1 MVVTQRCRA
10 QRMQP
15 LRAGRRIAASRSA
28 ITRAYSTRAFAS
40 QSPSYGESESPKP
53 FKDIPGDRGLPF
65 FGTLME
71 YRIGPYTANTY
82 HHALLQRHL
91 RYGNIFKEKIC
102 GPTIVHLFDPEFIK
116 AMYSVEGKMP
126 HIPPLLETT
135 QLYRKAR
142 EMSLGL
148 GNTNGEEWY
157 RLRSAV
163 QQMMMR
169 PKAVSVFLPQVN
181 EVLDDFMARIQKIR
195 DPSTSFV
202 SGFKNEILKWTL
214 ESSAMTCFERRLGC
228 FECRGDSLQ
237 QRMIDASQDIL
248 RLSLKLRFS
257 IPWFKV
263 FPTPT
268 WKRLMAKE
276 DLFFGNGQKLVDE
289 TVSNIKRLIEK
300 GELAEGQYGFL
311 TYLINQGLS
320 YKDLSI
326 ISLSLF
332 ADGLSTTSPTT
343 VGQLYCLATNPEK
356 QQKLR
361 EQIMEV
367 APNPETPITP
377 KVIDAL
383 SYLKACVKE
392 GFRFFPIGTEVSRIP
407 QSDIVIGGYQIPAGT
422 HVQLNNNMLLRMAK
436 YFEDPE
442 TYIPERWMRDGSA
455 KNVHPYLLLP
465 FGFGSRTCAG
475 KRFAEQEMYAL
486 IIKLLQRY
494 RIEWPHNE
502 KMRQKYNMLLT
513 PDMDKPFRFVPL

>member
-1 MVVTQRCRA
+1 MIQPGQTE
-10 QRMQP
+10 RMP
-15 LRAGRRIAASRSA
+15 LRASKQITASLSA
-28 ITRAYSTRAFAS
+28 MVRAYSTDTLAS
-40 QSPSYGESESPKP
+40 QSHSSLELENPKP
-53 FKDIPGDRGLPF
+53 YKDIPGSAGLPIL
-65 FGTLME
+65 GTLLQ
-71 YRIGPYTANTY
+71 YRTGPFRANTY
-82 HHALLQRHL
+82 HHALLQKHL
-91 RYGNIFKEKIC
+91 RYGDIFKETIC
-102 GPTIVHLFDPEFIK
+102 GHTIVHLFDPEYIK
-116 AMYSVEGKMP
+116 VMYSVEGKTP

-135 QLYRKAR
+135 QLYRKTR

-169 PKAVSVFLPQVN
+169 PKAVSMFLPQVN
-181 EVLDDFMARIQKIR
+181 EVLDDFLARIHRIR
-195 DPSTSFV
+195 DPSTGFV

-214 ESSAMTCFERRLGC
+214 ESSAMTCFEKRLGSFDC
-228 FECRGDSLQ
+228 EQDSLQ
-237 QRMIDASQDIL
+237 QRMINASQDIF

-257 IPWFKV
+257 IPLFKF

-268 WKRLMAKE
+268 WKQLMAKE
-276 DLFFGNGQKLVDE
+276 DLFFGNGQKMVDD
-289 TVSNIKRLIEK
+289 TVSHIKSLIDK
-300 GELAEGQYGFL
+300 GELIEGQFGFL

-367 APNPETPITP
+367 APNPETPVTP
-377 KVIDAL
+377 EIINSL

-436 YFEDPE
+436 YFDDPE
-442 TYIPERWMRDGSA
+442 VYIPERWMRDGSGQ
-455 KNVHPYLLLP
+455 NVHPYLLLP
-465 FGFGSRTCAG
+465 FGFGPRTCAG

-486 IIKLLQRY
+486 IIKILQRY
-494 RIEWPHNE
+494 RIEWPHKE
-502 KMRQKYNMLLT
+502 RMRQKYNMLLT
-513 PDMDKPFRFVPL
+513 PDVDKPFRFVPL